1 MVMERQKLNK
11 RQDFILDYIGRND
24 NAAIGDILA
33 ALNKNSAGAT
43 KITVNRDLRK
53 LIDLNFLI
61 SHGTGRATTYSISGS
76 YSSLKHIDV
85 GDYFSTEVDE
95 RKINSRFNFEIF
107 SILNEVFTK
116 DETKNL
122 EHLNGLYLGKI
133 KKLPKDV
140 LKKEFERLTIE
151 LSWKSSKIEGNTYS
165 LLETEQLLRDHIEAK
180 GHTKEDAIM
189 ILNHKNALD
198 YIRSDASFFKK
209 ISVKKIEE
217 LHGILV
223 GGSGVSKGIRKSLV
237 GITGTRYR
245 PLDNHYQIREALEKT
260 CGLVNKAKNVFKK
273 AVLAM
278 LLIAYIQPFV
288 DGNKRTSRM
297 IGNAILLAGGAC
309 PLSYRSINEI
319 EYKKAVLLFYERNN
333 LSYFKKLF
341 IEQYAFVVENY
352 FL

>member
-1 MVMERQKLNK
+1 MVRERQKLNK
-11 RQDFILDYIGRND
+11 RQDFILDYVGKHSNV
-24 NAAIGDILA
+24 AIGDMLA
-33 ALNKNSAGAT
+33 ALNKDAIGVT

-53 LIDLNFLI
+53 LIDLNFLV
-61 SHGTGRATTYSISGS
+61 SRGTGKATTYSISGS
-76 YSSLKHIDV
+76 YSALSPIDIS
-85 GDYFSTEVDE
+85 DYFSTEVDE
-95 RKINSRFNFEIF
+95 RKINSCFNFEVF
-107 SILNEVFTK
+107 SILNGIFT
-116 DETKNL
+116 ENEIKNL
-122 EHLNGLYLGKI
+122 EHLNRSYLDKI

-165 LLETEQLLRDHIEAK
+165 LLETEQLLRDHIEAE
-180 GHTKEDAIM
+180 GHPKEDAIM
-189 ILNHKNALD
+189 ILNHKSALD
-198 YIRSDASFFKK
+198 YIRSDAFFFRK

-217 LHGILV
+217 LHSILV
-223 GGSGVSKGIRKSLV
+223 DKLGVSKSVRKSLV
-237 GITGTRYR
+237 GIIGTRYR
-245 PLDNHYQIREALEKT
+245 PLDNHYQILEALEKM
-260 CGLVNKAKNVFKK
+260 CELVNKSKNVFEK

-297 IGNAILLAGGAC
+297 IGNAILLANNAC

-319 EYKKAVLLFYERNN
+319 EYKKAILLFYEQNN

-341 IEQYAFVVENY
+341 IEQYKFVVENY